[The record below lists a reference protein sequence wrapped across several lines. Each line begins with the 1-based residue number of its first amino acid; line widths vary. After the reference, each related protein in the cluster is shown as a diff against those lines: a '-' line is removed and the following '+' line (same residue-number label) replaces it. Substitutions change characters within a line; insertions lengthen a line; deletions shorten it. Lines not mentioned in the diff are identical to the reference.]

1 MEKLFDFL
9 KQYGGKIISTNDMT
23 SSDISE
29 ANSAGR
35 MFVDNDGFGFVWEPK
50 ITKFP
55 ETIEE
60 VEFYERWYPSKPT
73 QFGTN

>member
-9 KQYGGKIISTNDMT
+9 KQCGGRIISTNDMT

-35 MFVDNDGFGFVWEPK
+35 MFVDNDGFGFVWNLK
-50 ITKFP
+50 
-55 ETIEE
+55 
-60 VEFYERWYPSKPT
+60 
-73 QFGTN
+73 